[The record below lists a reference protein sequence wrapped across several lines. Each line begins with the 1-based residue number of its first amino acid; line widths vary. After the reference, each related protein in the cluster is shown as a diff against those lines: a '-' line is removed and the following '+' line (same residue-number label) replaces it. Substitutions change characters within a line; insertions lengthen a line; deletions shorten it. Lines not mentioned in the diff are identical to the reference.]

1 MQVQRHHHR
10 ANKASSFP
18 LMSHYSRKAS
28 SALCYVMG
36 RSKVNLSTLDEQWS
50 CFLAPSMK
58 QWLDGND
65 REEDEALDTSTWVVF
80 ALGQADGLIA
90 DGFYSTLCHF
100 QLSNCCFVA
109 DAKLDPS
116 TFFFTPRRP
125 WPESK
130 PFLSSLPSTW
140 QPLLSVLHA
149 GPAQLGQ
156 ASTPTVSV
164 AHTTLSCRA
173 DFMTLLAKVRLQL
186 VLIVIMICWSSLSLL
201 HTPT

>member
-1 MQVQRHHHR
+1 
-10 ANKASSFP
+10 
-18 LMSHYSRKAS
+18 
-28 SALCYVMG
+28 MG

-125 WPESK
+125 
-130 PFLSSLPSTW
+130 
-140 QPLLSVLHA
+140 
-149 GPAQLGQ
+149 
-156 ASTPTVSV
+156 
-164 AHTTLSCRA
+164 
-173 DFMTLLAKVRLQL
+173 
-186 VLIVIMICWSSLSLL
+186 
-201 HTPT
+201 